1 MAKKENQK
9 QEIQEIKVYVYA
21 GLSVPQLMLR
31 KGKVYK
37 EIPKLPKEFEFLKEY
52 FVELKDYP
60 KFKLKNAENIK
71 NLSPKI
77 REALKAYQKKMEV
90 K

>member
-1 MAKKENQK
+1 MAKKENQT
-9 QEIQEIKVYVYA
+9 QEINVYIYA

-31 KGKVYK
+31 KGKIYK

-77 REALKAYQKKMEV
+77 REALKAYEKKMEV